1 MKAGVPDGASLLDH
15 HCPLAST
22 SSLSLVVR
30 GRLDN
35 EVGGIG
41 ALRVVAVQESFV
53 GDILGR
59 TATIET

>member
-1 MKAGVPDGASLLDH
+1 MPDGATMLDH

-22 SSLSLVVR
+22 SSLVVR

-35 EVGGIG
+35 EVDGIG

-53 GDILGR
+53 GGHPW
-59 TATIET
+59 